1 MKRPDLDRLLPEVM
15 QRAAQPGQPL
25 AAALDVMEGV
35 ITPVEDTLSGV
46 DAALSPYRAPDAFVP
61 WLAGWLALDGLLRPG
76 PLETQ
81 YAPGLTQ
88 LRLLIARTMPLNFM
102 RGTARG
108 LIGVLEAATGVGG
121 FRVQENVTASGGP
134 RAFHLLVLAPP
145 DSAVYA
151 ELVRQLVELE
161 KPVALTHEVVWP
173 APAPGGTS

>member
-1 MKRPDLDRLLPEVM
+1 MKRPDLERLLPEVM

-25 AAALDVMEGV
+25 AAALDVMEGL

-46 DAALSPYRAPDAFVP
+46 DAVLSPYRAPDAFLP
-61 WLAGWLALDGLLRPG
+61 WLAGWLDLDGLLRPG
-76 PLETQ
+76 PLEKQ

-108 LIGVLEAATGVGG
+108 LIGVLEAATGVSG
-121 FRVQENVTASGGP
+121 FHVQENVTASGGP

-145 DSAVYA
+145 ESAVYA
-151 ELVRQLVELE
+151 ELVQQLVELE

-173 APAPGGTS
+173 APTPGGTS